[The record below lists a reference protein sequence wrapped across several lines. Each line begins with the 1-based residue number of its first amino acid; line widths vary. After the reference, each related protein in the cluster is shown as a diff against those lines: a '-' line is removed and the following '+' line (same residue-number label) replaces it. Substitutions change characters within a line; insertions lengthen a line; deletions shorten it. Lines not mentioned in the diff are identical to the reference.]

1 MFRLKS
7 AAFTG
12 GLGNPVVSTAELTGV
27 MLTALVAVVLPLLC
41 LLIVLVGIVLAFRA
55 SGRLMFGRDSGT
67 PTLPAP

>member
-1 MFRLKS
+1 
-7 AAFTG
+7 
-12 GLGNPVVSTAELTGV
+12 